1 MILNILYDQTCSA
14 KTQHGVHLWF
24 NLYVNKTV
32 NIIYKD
38 FQILPLFKSS
48 CTTIYITCKIINIVN
63 QIYCR
68 LFDLLKFVVIR
79 P

>member
-24 NLYVNKTV
+24 YLYVNKTV

-38 FQILPLFKSS
+38 FKFSHFLSPLAQQF
-48 CTTIYITCKIINIVN
+48 T
-63 QIYCR
+63 
-68 LFDLLKFVVIR
+68 
-79 P
+79 